1 MAVTMKHMS
10 LIVSL
15 FGVLSFLLGVIA
27 ENKKVTVACD
37 FVFMLLNNIENQIWY
52 YRSKLTL
59 KQLRIKQ

>member
-27 ENKKVTVACD
+27 ENKKV
-37 FVFMLLNNIENQIWY
+37 FVYSSSRVNIEFPYCLGGW
-52 YRSKLTL
+52 SC
-59 KQLRIKQ
+59 LRFCVHVTE

>member
-27 ENKKVTVACD
+27 ENKKVFYSSSRV
-37 FVFMLLNNIENQIWY
+37 NIEFPYCLGW
-52 YRSKLTL
+52 SC
-59 KQLRIKQ
+59 LRFCVHVTE

>member
-37 FVFMLLNNIENQIWY
+37 FVFMLLNNIEN
-52 YRSKLTL
+52 
-59 KQLRIKQ
+59 